1 VNWREL
7 RVEPNFMVKELRES
21 NGASPAELGGLPMK
35 AALSGAGV
43 SRAAKFAFV
52 AARRFD
58 LDSLRDD
65 RAQPSAAH
73 TRITFIF
80 WPNPRGGMSSRIREG
95 LVSLQYDPGPITF
108 CKRLDVT

>member
-1 VNWREL
+1 M
-7 RVEPNFMVKELRES
+7 EPNFMVKELREP
-21 NGASPAELGGLPMK
+21 NGASPSELGGRPMK

-43 SRAAKFAFV
+43 SYAAKFAFV

-58 LDSLRDD
+58 LDSERDD
-65 RAQPSAAH
+65 HAQPSVAH